1 MFNTTRRRSL
11 GQELRPRRTWLLFGI
26 ILGIA
31 LVGFSRQS
39 EAFTCSDELTDTSRV
54 GGQQEDMLVDRLCV
68 VTGTSIKLGRVNIVS
83 GGKLVFIE
91 PSASSAPTGQ
101 DFWASSIIIENG
113 GEMLAGVD
121 YARLNRTTKR
131 EEIVPT
137 KPYGSNGKT
146 LRIHLY
152 GADPGMGKLG
162 ALCSSPADTMPWDK
176 YTDCGIPRKNVD
188 GTGLWESNG
197 GADVTLPAN
206 TRALAYKDRF
216 YKYGSLHG
224 DAQTDDAQKMGH
236 FGNKVLALSYGGT
249 LKLRGSKGTS
259 GTPGVAGIDGTVTG
273 QIATLLKNPDTL
285 TADDAKV
292 ITDSGTDWIRLAD
305 GQKSPGNGKQGTDK
319 LTLDRSVS
327 GDWQVGDQI
336 VVTTTDYFP
345 DHSELRTIVAP
356 VQGDTGNVIRLDKPL
371 TYDHNSI
378 AYNIASK
385 VGATTTPFRTA
396 VESVDGKDPAFLKT
410 AETRAAVA
418 LLTRSIRI
426 MSEGDNAG
434 DTFADAT
441 NGRKH
446 VNPTDPP
453 EINPNPSY
461 SYGAQA
467 LFRQGFKQLQI
478 QGVEFAQMGQG
489 GRLGRYPVHFHIA
502 RRVPADTYVIDS
514 SINESMT
521 RWIVLHSTQ
530 GVTLARNVGYKSI
543 GHGFFLED
551 GTETDNKLYSNIGI
565 FARAGVK
572 DQKVGEGPNP
582 RNIPG
587 LLDATNLPLSLP
599 LKYHSDAQYPS
610 VFWIVNGWNS
620 VAGNMAAGAGTCGA
634 CYWIP
639 SVANH
644 DFIDV
649 QAKGGTTPMQWSGY
663 SAIQEKTRAGRSPI
677 KLFYKN
683 YCTTAMH
690 SLNIADG
697 SPCTLVTNDVIPAIG
712 NPMAPAAPDN
722 NRKPDAEPESAAAQL
737 YYPRYTGQRAPTV
750 CDPSVANNNAKGGC
764 TRADCEY
771 GNPEWCAVS
780 TFSHYT
786 TSFNWAEANFSA
798 IWLRGGWLMFDH
810 GFMSDVL
817 GAGITEVSGG
827 DYARANLPI
836 GYWALTSNS
845 IFVGQTQ
852 PDNKYAAV
860 TLPVGCSG
868 EGGDRLCVNAA
879 ASTAYL
885 RGTANWMIGQRFY
898 NIYDGPA
905 YQDANA
911 YLDIKVTPCTSKA
924 TCYVWETVGI
934 RRAASD
940 YKVPALKTGDAYVPN
955 AAIGWKQPNGF
966 YYPPAFHSRNLFFN
980 DVDIRHYV
988 IEPLTDPGTYR
999 TNFAQYKKDYAQQE
1013 GLNNGFNNYTDVD
1026 RQTEL
1031 SDDDGTLTGFA
1042 RTISVNE
1049 DPYFGAPIQAP
1060 QCKSNLN
1067 VDPKYACAPQPT
1079 GDRRI
1084 SVPTARTSP
1093 YDHITTAIYP
1103 GCAVAKLA
1111 GPALDA
1117 CNEAN
1122 DKDTPWGRDCT
1133 NEHCYGVP
1141 IYREFLTSGDTKN
1154 PREWNRW
1161 TTKSPTKTCNDLIDD
1176 LKPLT
1181 PSTDPYKA
1189 AVKLINDSCRF
1200 PFIRMAGVDGWQR
1213 SVLTANNGSY
1223 YIDTTV
1229 SKETQ
1234 LTSKDLTSTAG
1245 RRLNVFGK
1253 GQTYYVFFLF
1263 AKKDT
1268 KQTYQIYVGPDA
1280 KEGDVRGVKISPVGW
1295 PIDKPQIADWALPW
1309 TKSIKGGLLTVEV
1322 DFSKIPE
1329 GDIDPASK
1337 TPKASVLSETCKPES
1352 YCSRDSSNACQCDE
1366 KKLGVLGLLD
1376 PASKKVCQTTC
1387 KDWAI
1392 KDLDCPKGG
1401 CRGFSFTMG
1410 SKFAAQDQ
1418 YQRPKPEPF
1427 PTTKDGSPW
1436 TTILFGGT
1444 KHAGDCTYTDA
1455 QTPKITGS
1463 PKCDPLN

>member
-1 MFNTTRRRSL
+1 MVNATRCRSL
-11 GQELRPRRTWLLFGI
+11 GAGLRPRRAWLLFGV
-26 ILGIA
+26 ILGFA
-31 LVGFSRQS
+31 LAGFSRQS
-39 EAFTCSDELTDTSRV
+39 EAFTCSGGLSDTTRI
-54 GGQQEDMLVDRLCV
+54 GAPPEDMLVDSLCE
-68 VTGTSIKLGRVNIVS
+68 VTGTSIKLGQVNIVK

-91 PSASSAPTGQ
+91 PASADTATGQ

-113 GEMLAGVD
+113 GEMLAGVN
-121 YARLNRTTKR
+121 YTRLNTTTNR
-131 EEIVPT
+131 EEIVEA
-137 KPYGSNGKT
+137 KPYGTNEKT

-152 GADPGMGKLG
+152 GKDPGMGAMG
-162 ALCSSPADTMPWDK
+162 ALCKSTPDIMPWAE
-176 YTDCGIPRKNVD
+176 YTDCGIPRKID
-188 GTGLWESNG
+188 GTDMWASNG
-197 GADVTLPAN
+197 TTDVTLPAS
-206 TRALAYKDRF
+206 TQQLAYKDRF

-224 DAQTDDAQKMGH
+224 DKQPDDAQNMGH

-249 LKLRGSKGTS
+249 LRLRGKKGTS
-259 GTPGVAGIDGTVTG
+259 GTSEVKGDDGKITD
-273 QIATLLKNPDTL
+273 QIPTLLKNPDTL
-285 TADDAKV
+285 KAGDAKV
-292 ITDSGTDWIRLAD
+292 ITSSGTDWIRLAD
-305 GQKSPGNGKQGTDK
+305 GKKFPGNGEQRKDL
-319 LTLDRSVS
+319 LTLDLPVS
-327 GDWQVGDQI
+327 NDWKVGDEV

-345 DHSELRTIVAP
+345 DHSELRTIAAF
-356 VQGDTGNVIRLDKPL
+356 DKNNSSVIKLNKPL
-371 TYDHNSI
+371 TYDHNST
-378 AYNIASK
+378 AYNIETK
-385 VGATTTPFRTA
+385 VGSKSTPTAFRTA
-396 VESVDGKDPAFLKT
+396 IEKVDGPDPAFLKT

-426 MSEGDNAG
+426 MSEGDDAG

-441 NGRKH
+441 NGRQQ
-446 VNPTDPP
+446 VNPQDPP
-453 EINPNPSY
+453 AIPPNPSY

-467 LFRQGFKQLQI
+467 VFRQGFKQLQI

-489 GRLGRYPVHFHIA
+489 GRLGRYPIHFHLA

-521 RWIVLHSTQ
+521 RWIVLHSTL

-565 FARAGVK
+565 FARAGVTDK
-572 DQKVGEGPNP
+572 TVGEGPNP

-587 LLDATNLPLSLP
+587 ILDAKNFPESLP

-620 VAGNMAAGAGTCGA
+620 IAGNMAAGAGTCGA

-649 QAKGGTTPMQWSGY
+649 QAKDGTTPMEWSGY

-677 KLFYKN
+677 KLFYQN

-690 SLNIADG
+690 SLNISDG
-697 SPCTLVTNDVIPAIG
+697 SPCTLVTSDTIHAIG
-712 NPMAPAAPDN
+712 NPMAPPSPDA
-722 NRKPDAEPESAAAQL
+722 NRKPDAEPESPEAIAF
-737 YYPRYTGQRAPTV
+737 YPRYSGQRAPTV
-750 CDPSVANNNAKGGC
+750 CNPGVAKDSANGGC
-764 TRADCEY
+764 TRVDCDY
-771 GNPEWCAVS
+771 GKPEWCAVS

-852 PDNKYAAV
+852 PNNKYAAV
-860 TLPVGCSG
+860 TLPVGCSRD
-868 EGGDRLCVNAA
+868 GGDRLCVNTA

-885 RGTANWMIGQRFY
+885 RGTANWLIGQRLY

-911 YLDIKVTPCTSKA
+911 YLDVKVTPCTSIE
-924 TCYVWETVGI
+924 TCYVWETVGL

-940 YKVPALKTGDAYVPN
+940 YKVPVLKKGDAYVPN

-966 YYPPAFHSRNLFFN
+966 YYPPAFHSRSLLFR

-988 IEPLTDPGTYR
+988 IEPLTEPGTYK
-999 TNFAQYKKDYAQQE
+999 TDFEQYKKDYAQQQ
-1013 GLNNGFNNYTDVD
+1013 GLNDGFNNYTDVD

-1031 SDDDGTLTGFA
+1031 SDDDGTMTGFE

-1049 DPYFGAPIQAP
+1049 DPYFGAPVQAP
-1060 QCKSNLN
+1060 QCKSNLT
-1067 VDPKYACAPQPT
+1067 VDPKYACAPQPKN
-1079 GDRRI
+1079 DARI

-1103 GCAVAKLA
+1103 ACAVAKTE
-1111 GPALDA
+1111 GEALRDCDDA
-1117 CNEAN
+1117 KA
-1122 DKDTPWGRDCT
+1122 KDAPWGRDCT
-1133 NEHCYGVP
+1133 NPLCYGVP
-1141 IYREFLTSGDTKN
+1141 IYRQLLTKGDATN
-1154 PREWNRW
+1154 PRERDKW
-1161 TTKSPTKTCNDLIDD
+1161 TKETCNSLIDK
-1176 LKPLT
+1176 LKPPAGT
-1181 PSTDPYKA
+1181 PAYKA

-1200 PFIRMAGVDGWQR
+1200 PFIRMAGVNGWQR
-1213 SVLTANNGSY
+1213 SVMTANNGTY

-1234 LTSKDLTSTAG
+1234 LASKDLNAPPG
-1245 RRLNVFGK
+1245 DRRINVFAA

-1268 KQTYQIYVGPDA
+1268 KQTYQIYVGADA
-1280 KEGDVRGVKISPVGW
+1280 KDADVKGVKISPMGW
-1295 PIDKPQIADWALPW
+1295 PIDQPQIQGWAMPW
-1309 TKSIKGGLLTVEV
+1309 KPEPIKDGLLTLTV
-1322 DFSKIPE
+1322 DFNEIPDE
-1329 GDIDPASK
+1329 DINPANTK
-1337 TPKASVLSETCKPES
+1337 KGASVESETCKPVS
-1352 YCSRDSSNACQCDE
+1352 YCRRNETSNACECNTE
-1366 KKLGVLGLLD
+1366 KLSVLGLLYPD
-1376 PASKKVCQTTC
+1376 SQKVCQTTC
-1387 KDWAI
+1387 RDWAV

-1401 CRGFSFTMG
+1401 CLGFSFKMG
-1410 SKFAAQDQ
+1410 AGFKAQDQ
-1418 YQRPKPEPF
+1418 YQRPKPESF
-1427 PTTKDGSPW
+1427 PTTKEGDPW
-1436 TTILFGGT
+1436 KTILFEGS
-1444 KHAGDCTYTDA
+1444 KDAGDCTYTAA
-1455 QTPKITGS
+1455 QTPKIAGN